1 MSLSQVRASDLKLQG
16 WHSPWI
22 QAFRWSRLT
31 SHWSDDFFEAQM
43 GEVSRS
49 MLHSQREAE
58 IGEGAS
64 SYLLYKLSPLFW
76 VAYVLDS
83 QARLV

>member
-1 MSLSQVRASDLKLQG
+1 
-16 WHSPWI
+16 
-22 QAFRWSRLT
+22 
-31 SHWSDDFFEAQM
+31 M

-49 MLHSQREAE
+49 MSHSQQEAE

-64 SYLLYKLSPLFW
+64 SYLLYKLSSLFW

>member
-1 MSLSQVRASDLKLQG
+1 
-16 WHSPWI
+16 
-22 QAFRWSRLT
+22 
-31 SHWSDDFFEAQM
+31 M

-49 MLHSQREAE
+49 MSHSQREAE

-64 SYLLYKLSPLFW
+64 SYLLYKLSFLFW